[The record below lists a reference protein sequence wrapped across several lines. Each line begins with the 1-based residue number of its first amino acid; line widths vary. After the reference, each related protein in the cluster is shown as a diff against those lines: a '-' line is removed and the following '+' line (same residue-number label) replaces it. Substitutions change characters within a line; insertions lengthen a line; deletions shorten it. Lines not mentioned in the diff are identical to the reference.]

1 MITSYAQNFEDVMLW
16 RALKHIERGF
26 YIDIGAQDPRIDSV
40 SLLFYEQGWRGMHVE
55 PTPYY
60 AEALRRG
67 RPDETVLQAAVGS
80 ESTALRF
87 YEIPGTGI
95 STADEKIVEQHRAR
109 GFQDR
114 EIVVPCVT
122 LASVFEAAGDRDIHW
137 LKVDVE
143 GFERQ
148 VLDSWGGS
156 AARPWIVVVEST
168 LPLTQIDCHD
178 EWESVLD
185 RRGYSAVYFD
195 GLNRYYIAHERHEL
209 KEAFAVPPNVFD
221 DFALGGEASAPFHR
235 QIVERDNAE
244 LEATRKELR
253 QQDEDSKARI
263 RALLREIESLN
274 QRNTEEQLA
283 ARDELLKLERKLRE
297 QECQWGER
305 DREQAGELSK
315 IRAEFAT
322 TLKHLAA
329 VEEAARGQ
337 MLELLMRVDA
347 THESQVKSHAERE
360 QTWQRMLDER
370 ERYWAGVVQDS
381 RDEVRALSEAALRQA
396 EQVKSVLEH
405 SVATEQEARR
415 QVIEASDRVDM
426 MLASQSQAHAEQ
438 QRTWQRML
446 DERER
451 YWTET
456 LQSTLAEI
464 GALTEAGRE
473 SAKQADEA
481 LERQARAFRE
491 AAEVERIRL
500 SDDFAAELA
509 ELRRSH
515 QGEQD
520 RCRAREAELIR
531 QCEVVAISAAE
542 ERQKLMEQHAAAL
555 EEKSSEWSRQ
565 AEREKSSIVQ
575 RYEILIRESEAQRVA
590 FERQVAQDSAFLRS
604 QLEQGNKDRE
614 KIRSNYSA
622 EIEVFK
628 ERVLSMA
635 ERSAAYLWE
644 GYRLGRAERARGW
657 FARAFSLGA
666 PGAGVDLR
674 QLSQSVDSMTATGL
688 AEQGVN
694 HMRKLKINFQPEFVL
709 RGDGKYGLE
718 DFLLLHDRN
727 FVRAAY
733 LAILKREPDEYGE
746 RHYLSRVR
754 AGVSKAIIL
763 SDIQNSKEA
772 RQHNVRIA
780 HLRSAVLANKLFG
793 IPVFGSLIQGA
804 CFFFSINRHLRDL
817 RALENHLVRM
827 GEEMQEN
834 YQGRTKLSEKSQA
847 TSNGK

>member
-40 SLLFYEQGWRGMHVE
+40 SLLFYEQGWRGIHVE

-60 AEALRRG
+60 AEALRRE
-67 RPDETVLQAAVGS
+67 RPDETVLQSAVGG

-95 STADEKIVEQHRAR
+95 STADEKIVEQHRVR

-122 LASVFEAAGDRDIHW
+122 LASVFEAVGDKDIHW

-148 VLDSWGGS
+148 VLDSWGEN

-168 LPLTQIDCHD
+168 LPLSQIDCHD
-178 EWESVLD
+178 VWESALD
-185 RRGYSAVYFD
+185 RRGYSFVYFD
-195 GLNRYYIAHERHEL
+195 GLNRYYVAEERREL
-209 KEAFAVPPNVFD
+209 KHAFEVPPNVFD

-235 QIVERDNAE
+235 QIVERDNAA

-253 QQDEDSKARI
+253 QHDEDSQARI

-274 QRNTEEQLA
+274 QRDAEGQLA
-283 ARDELLKLERKLRE
+283 ARDELLTLERKLRE
-297 QECQWGER
+297 QECLWGER
-305 DREQAGELSK
+305 DREQADELAK
-315 IRAEFAT
+315 IRTEFAA
-322 TLKHLAA
+322 TLKQLAA

-347 THESQVKSHAERE
+347 THESQLRAHTE
-360 QTWQRMLDER
+360 QEQAWQRMFDER
-370 ERYWAGVVQDS
+370 ERYWAGMLQES
-381 RDEVRALSEAALRQA
+381 RDEVRALSEAARQQV
-396 EQVKSVLEH
+396 EQAKDVLEH
-405 SVATEQEARR
+405 SAAVEQEARR
-415 QVIEASDRVDM
+415 QVIEVSERVETI
-426 MLASQSQAHAEQ
+426 LTSQSKAHAEHE
-438 QRTWQRML
+438 RAWQHTL
-446 DERER
+446 DEREL

-456 LQSTLAEI
+456 LQSTLAEV
-464 GALTEAGRE
+464 GALTEAGRQQ
-473 SAKQADEA
+473 ARQADQA
-481 LERQARAFRE
+481 LERQARTLRE
-491 AAEVERIRL
+491 AAEVERARL
-500 SDDFAAELA
+500 SDHFATELA
-509 ELRRSH
+509 GLRRSH
-515 QGEQD
+515 QDERD
-520 RCRAREAELIR
+520 RCRAREVELIR
-531 QCEVVAISAAE
+531 QCEVVAASASE
-542 ERQKLMEQHAAAL
+542 E
-555 EEKSSEWSRQ
+555 
-565 AEREKSSIVQ
+565 
-575 RYEILIRESEAQRVA
+575 
-590 FERQVAQDSAFLRS
+590 
-604 QLEQGNKDRE
+604 RE
-614 KIRSNYSA
+614 KIRSDYSA
-622 EIEVFK
+622 EIDVFK

-644 GYRLGRAERARGW
+644 GYRVGRAERARGW
-657 FARAFSLGA
+657 FSRAFSLGA
-666 PGAGVDLR
+666 PDAGIDLKH
-674 QLSQSVDSMTATGL
+674 LSQSVDSMRATGS

-733 LAILKREPDEYGE
+733 LALLKREPDEYGE

-772 RQHNVRIA
+772 RRHNVRIA
-780 HLRSAVLANKLFG
+780 HLRGAILANKLFG
-793 IPVFGSLIQGA
+793 VPVLGSLIQGV
-804 CFFFSINRHLRDL
+804 CFFFSVNRHLKDL
-817 RALENHLVRM
+817 RALENHLIRM
-827 GEEMQEN
+827 GEEMQQN
-834 YQGRTKLSEKSQA
+834 YQSQMELSAKSHA

>member
-60 AEALRRG
+60 AEALRRE
-67 RPDETVLQAAVGS
+67 RPDETVLQAAVGR
-80 ESTALRF
+80 ESTTLQF

-122 LASVFEAAGDRDIHW
+122 LASVFEAAGDRDVHW

-148 VLDSWGGS
+148 VLDSWGES

-195 GLNRYYIAHERHEL
+195 GLNRYYVADEHQEL
-209 KEAFAVPPNVFD
+209 KQAFAAPPNVFD

-253 QQDEDSKARI
+253 QRDEDSKARI

-274 QRNTEEQLA
+274 QRDTEGQLA
-283 ARDELLKLERKLRE
+283 ARDELLALERKLRE
-297 QECQWGER
+297 QECLWGER
-305 DREQAGELSK
+305 DREQADELSK
-315 IRAEFAT
+315 IRTEFAT

-347 THESQVKSHAERE
+347 THESQVRSQAERE
-360 QTWQRMLDER
+360 QAWQRTLGER
-370 ERYWAGVVQDS
+370 ERYWGGMLQAS
-381 RDEVRALSEAALRQA
+381 RDEVHALSDAALQ
-396 EQVKSVLEH
+396 
-405 SVATEQEARR
+405 
-415 QVIEASDRVDM
+415 
-426 MLASQSQAHAEQ
+426 
-438 QRTWQRML
+438 
-446 DERER
+446 RER

-464 GALTEAGRE
+464 GALTEAGRQG
-473 SAKQADEA
+473 AKQAEQA
-481 LERQARAFRE
+481 LERQVRSLRE

-500 SDDFAAELA
+500 SEDFATELA
-509 ELRRSH
+509 ALRRSH
-515 QGEQD
+515 QDERD

-531 QCEVVAISAAE
+531 QCEAVAISASE
-542 ERQKLMEQHAAAL
+542 ERQKLTEQHAAAL
-555 EEKSSEWSRQ
+555 EEKSREWSRQ
-565 AEREKSSIVQ
+565 AEREHNSIVQ
-575 RYEILIRESEAQRVA
+575 GYETLIRESEIQRTAFEQRVA
-590 FERQVAQDSAFLRS
+590 EDSAFLQS
-604 QLEQGNKDRE
+604 QIEQCNKERE
-614 KIRSNYSA
+614 KNLSDYSA
-622 EIEVFK
+622 EVAVLN
-628 ERVLSMA
+628 ERVFLMA

-644 GYRLGRAERARGW
+644 GYRLGRSERARGW

-666 PGAGVDLR
+666 PDVGIDLQR
-674 QLSQSVDSMTATGL
+674 LSQPVDSMRAAGL
-688 AEQGVN
+688 AERGVN
-694 HMRKLKINFQPEFVL
+694 YMRKLKINFQPEFVL
-709 RGDGKYGLE
+709 RSDGKYGLE
-718 DFLLLHDRN
+718 DFLSLHDRS

-754 AGVSKAIIL
+754 SGVSKAIIL

-772 RQHNVRIA
+772 RRHNVRIA
-780 HLRSAVLANKLFG
+780 HLKGAILANKLFG
-793 IPVFGSLIQGA
+793 VPVLGNLIQGV
-804 CFFFSINRHLRDL
+804 CFFFSVNRHLRDL

-827 GEEMQEN
+827 GEEMQKNCQDQMEF
-834 YQGRTKLSEKSQA
+834 SEKYQA
-847 TSNGK
+847 TSNRK

>member
-1 MITSYAQNFEDVMLW
+1 MLW
-16 RALKHIERGF
+16 RALKHVERGF

-67 RPDETVLQAAVGS
+67 RPDETVLQAAVGR

-114 EIVVPCVT
+114 EVVVPCVT
-122 LASVFEAAGDRDIHW
+122 LASVFEAAGDKDIHW

-178 EWESVLD
+178 EWETVLD

-195 GLNRYYIAHERHEL
+195 GLNRYYIADERHEL
-209 KEAFAVPPNVFD
+209 KRAFAVPPNVFD

-235 QIVERDNAE
+235 QIVERNNAE

-274 QRNTEEQLA
+274 QRDTEEQLA

-305 DREQAGELSK
+305 DREQADELSK
-315 IRAEFAT
+315 IRAELAT

-337 MLELLMRVDA
+337 MLELLLRVDA
-347 THESQVKSHAERE
+347 THEFQVKSHAERE
-360 QTWQRMLDER
+360 Q
-370 ERYWAGVVQDS
+370 A
-381 RDEVRALSEAALRQA
+381 
-396 EQVKSVLEH
+396 
-405 SVATEQEARR
+405 
-415 QVIEASDRVDM
+415 
-426 MLASQSQAHAEQ
+426 
-438 QRTWQRML
+438 WQRML

-464 GALTEAGRE
+464 GALTEAGRQR
-473 SAKQADEA
+473 AKQADEA
-481 LERQARAFRE
+481 LERQTRVLRE

-509 ELRRSH
+509 ELRRLH
-515 QGEQD
+515 QDELN

-531 QCEVVAISAAE
+531 QCEVVTISALD
-542 ERQKLMEQHAAAL
+542 ERHKLIEQHAAAF
-555 EEKSSEWSRQ
+555 EEKSREWSRQ
-565 AEREKSSIVQ
+565 AEREKSSTVQ
-575 RYEILIRESEAQRVA
+575 RYELLMRESQAQRVV
-590 FERQVAQDSAFLRS
+590 FEQQLAQESAFLRS
-604 QLEQGNKDRE
+604 QLEQCNKERE
-614 KIRSNYSA
+614 KNRSSYLA
-622 EIEVFK
+622 EIGAFK
-628 ERVLSMA
+628 ERLLSMT

-666 PGAGVDLR
+666 PGAGVGL
-674 QLSQSVDSMTATGL
+674 QHLSQSVDSMRATGL

-754 AGVSKAIIL
+754 AGVSKAVIL

-780 HLRSAVLANKLFG
+780 HLRGAILANKLFG
-793 IPVFGSLIQGA
+793 IPVLGSLIQGT
-804 CFFFSINRHLRDL
+804 CFFFSISRHLRDL

-827 GEEMQEN
+827 GEEMQKN
-834 YQGRTKLSEKSQA
+834 YQGQTEFSEKSHA